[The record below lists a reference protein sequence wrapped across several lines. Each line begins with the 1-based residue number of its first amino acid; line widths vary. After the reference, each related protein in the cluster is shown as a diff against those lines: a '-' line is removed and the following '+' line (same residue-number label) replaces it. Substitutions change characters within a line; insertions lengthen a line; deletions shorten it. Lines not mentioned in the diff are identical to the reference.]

1 MIKKNDVIALDFVG
15 MCAFPIISTYDIYSL
30 TFYQLVFILAYDA
43 ETYPDPYSFKPE
55 RWLSDEGNEK
65 KTSITRDMDAGEIS
79 GGSSM
84 NSLNGF
90 IGFSIGPRTCIGHKF
105 AKVEAV
111 ALLTNLIR
119 EWRVEPV
126 KEPGETNVEWRKRYL
141 SSPKFKVTLTF
152 GDVPLR
158 FFRREN

>member
-1 MIKKNDVIALDFVG
+1 

-126 KEPGETNVEWRKRYL
+126 KEPGETNAEWRKRYL
-141 SSPKFKVTLTF
+141 SSPKFKVTMTF